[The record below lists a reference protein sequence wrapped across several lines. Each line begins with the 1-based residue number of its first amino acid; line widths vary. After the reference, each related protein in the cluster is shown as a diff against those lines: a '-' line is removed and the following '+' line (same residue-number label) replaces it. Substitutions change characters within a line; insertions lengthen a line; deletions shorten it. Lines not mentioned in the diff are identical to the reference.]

1 MNAGL
6 GAGTKSLAVVD
17 GSWVIVGN
25 ASGHGMVGACGG
37 GVLGKIA
44 QIACRSSVGDLNR
57 YAVTEEACIPSPHR
71 RVREKQYAR
80 PALGVVLSG
89 CFEYR
94 AQSASATAVP
104 GTVIFGNLD
113 EHFCCRHRDAG
124 GNRRLVVTF
133 DGDYLEEIAAGSGLS
148 HARFP
153 VTVVPPGRISALVF
167 GRICR
172 LARSRADHDE
182 SACELAAAALQ
193 IDQGPAT
200 QWRVSPRNQRRVLA
214 VVRQLETSYRQPC
227 SLVGLATQARLSPY
241 YFLRTF
247 KKVTGQSP
255 AQYVR
260 NARLRAAA
268 NDLLAT
274 RYSVAEI
281 AFSSG
286 FNDISHFNASFRA
299 AFGRSPTR
307 WRSGST

>member
-1 MNAGL
+1 
-6 GAGTKSLAVVD
+6 
-17 GSWVIVGN
+17 
-25 ASGHGMVGACGG
+25 
-37 GVLGKIA
+37 LGKIA
-44 QIACRSSVGDLNR
+44 QIACRSSAGDLSR
-57 YAVTEEACIPSPHR
+57 YAVTDEVCIPSPR
-71 RVREKQYAR
+71 GRAREKQYAR

-94 AQSASATAVP
+94 AESASATAVP
-104 GTVIFGNLD
+104 GTIIFGNLD
-113 EHFCCRHRDAG
+113 EHFCCRHRYAGHRNAG

-133 DGDYLEEIAAGSGLS
+133 DGDYLEEIAAGCGLS
-148 HARFP
+148 RARFP
-153 VTVVPPGRISALVF
+153 VTVVPPGKISAVVF

-172 LARSRADHDE
+172 LARNRADHEE

-193 IDQGPAT
+193 IDQCPTT
-200 QWRVSPRNQRRVLA
+200 QWSVSPRNQRRVLA
-214 VVRQLETSYRQPC
+214 VVRQLETSYSQPC
-227 SLVGLATQARLSPY
+227 SLGELATQARLSPY
-241 YFLRTF
+241 YFLRIF

-274 RYSVAEI
+274 RFSVAEI

-299 AFGRSPTR
+299 AFGRSPTH
-307 WRSGST
+307 WRRGST

>member
-1 MNAGL
+1 M
-6 GAGTKSLAVVD
+6 
-17 GSWVIVGN
+17 
-25 ASGHGMVGACGG
+25 
-37 GVLGKIA
+37 GKIA
-44 QIACRSSVGDLNR
+44 QNACRSFTGDLSR
-57 YAVTEEACIPSPHR
+57 YAVTDEVCVPSPR
-71 RVREKQYAR
+71 GRVHEKRYAR

-104 GTVIFGNLD
+104 GTIILGNLG
-113 EHFCCRHRDAG
+113 EQFCCRHRYAG

-133 DGDYLEEIAAGSGLS
+133 DGDYLEEIAAGFGLS
-148 HARFP
+148 RARFP
-153 VTVVPPGRISALVF
+153 VTVVPPGNVSAVVF
-167 GRICR
+167 GGICR
-172 LARSRADHDE
+172 LTQNSADREE

-193 IDQGPAT
+193 IDQSPTT
-200 QWRVSPRNQRRVLA
+200 QRRVSPRNQRRVLA
-214 VVRQLETSYRQPC
+214 VVRQLETSYSQPC
-227 SLVGLATQARLSPY
+227 SLGELATQARLSPY
-241 YFLRTF
+241 YFLRIF

-307 WRSGST
+307 WRSGSN

>member
-1 MNAGL
+1 
-6 GAGTKSLAVVD
+6 
-17 GSWVIVGN
+17 
-25 ASGHGMVGACGG
+25 
-37 GVLGKIA
+37 LGKIA
-44 QIACRSSVGDLNR
+44 QITCRSSTADPGR
-57 YAVTEEACIPSPHR
+57 YAVTDEVCIPSPR
-71 RVREKQYAR
+71 GRVREKQYAR

-94 AQSASATAVP
+94 AESAFATAVP
-104 GTVIFGNLD
+104 GTIIFGNLD
-113 EHFCCRHRDAG
+113 EHFCCRHRNAG

-133 DGDYLEEIAAGSGLS
+133 DGDYLEEIAAGCGLS

-153 VTVVPPGRISALVF
+153 VAVAPPGKISAVVF

-172 LARSRADHDE
+172 LARNSADHEE

-193 IDQGPAT
+193 IDQCPTT
-200 QWRVSPRNQRRVLA
+200 QWSVSPRNRRRVLA
-214 VVRQLETSYRQPC
+214 VVRQLETSYSQPC
-227 SLVGLATQARLSPY
+227 SLGELATQARLSPY
-241 YFLRTF
+241 HFLRVF

-274 RYSVAEI
+274 RFSVAEI

-307 WRSGST
+307 WRSGSA